1 MANINNLYKTGFYG
15 FFGRK
20 SLRKR
25 DLQDMYLN
33 MLLRIAAAE
42 HEYKTPDFNSYTYE
56 RAIRTGVA
64 AFYKCPDSSSV
75 NYEKWCC
82 TPAAPAD
89 VIDNMLLAK
98 KITTAGSDYACELE
112 VGKECILLFNNSSLY
127 PDIMF
132 LKYADDLTETA
143 ISASKLTKWS
153 RMTPIPKVNTDT
165 DITKYENIMKRI
177 LEGEDINV
185 LSEEFS
191 LLQDGHKTLDD
202 NVLRLTD
209 ETAVNKLHFFDE
221 HTEQILRQ
229 FATWRG
235 LPFSTTA
242 KSSQNL
248 IDELHDMDAI
258 STFMI
263 EDEIACRRDGF
274 ERAASFMKEYDDTEF
289 DFAYKPSDVLQRQL
303 ERTAI
308 EYTTQLA
315 EADRIESEA
324 SQKASQGVKFIA
336 EAEKLEA
343 EAEKLEAEAEKLDA
357 EAEQTEV
364 QTEEMEVQEETS
376 TEKEGEENDDTD
388 ENDTAEE
395 PDTDNE

>member
-1 MANINNLYKTGFYG
+1 MTNINNLYKTGFYG
-15 FFGRK
+15 FFGRR

-42 HEYKTPDFNSYTYE
+42 HEYITPDFNSYTYE

-64 AFYKCPDSSSV
+64 AFYKCTVSSSV
-75 NYEKWCC
+75 NYNKWCC

-89 VIDNMLLAK
+89 VIDNMLIAK

-112 VGKECILLFNNSSLY
+112 VGKDCILLFNNSSLY
-127 PDIMF
+127 PDMMF

-165 DITKYENIMKRI
+165 DIVKYENIMRRV

-209 ETAVNKLHFFDE
+209 ETAVSKLHFFDE

-248 IDELHDMDAI
+248 LEELHDMDAI

-263 EDEIACRRDGF
+263 EDEIACRRDGL
-274 ERAASFMKEYDDTEF
+274 ERAAAFMKKYDGTEF

-303 ERTAI
+303 DRTAI

-324 SQKASQGVKFIA
+324 
-336 EAEKLEA
+336 EKLEA
-343 EAEKLEAEAEKLDA
+343 EAGKLEAEAEL
-357 EAEQTEV
+357 TEV
-364 QTEEMEVQEETS
+364 QTEEMEVSEETS
-376 TEKEGEENDDTD
+376 TETEVSEETSTEEKEGGEAD
-388 ENDTAEE
+388 ETTDTAAAG
-395 PDTDNE
+395 DT

>member
-1 MANINNLYKTGFYG
+1 MAKINNLYKTGFYG
-15 FFGRK
+15 FFGGR

-42 HEYKTPDFNSYTYE
+42 HEYRTPDFNSYTYE

-64 AFYKCPDSSSV
+64 AFYKCTDSNSV
-75 NYEKWCC
+75 NYNKWCC

-89 VIDNMLLAK
+89 VIDNMLIAK

-112 VGKECILLFNNSSLY
+112 VGKDCILLFNNSSLY
-127 PDIMF
+127 PDMMF

-165 DITKYENIMKRI
+165 DITKYENIMRRV

-248 IDELHDMDAI
+248 LDELHDMDAI

-263 EDEIACRRDGF
+263 NDEIACRRDGL
-274 ERAASFMKEYDDTEF
+274 ERAAAFMRKYDGTEF
-289 DFAYKPSDVLQRQL
+289 DFAYKPSEVLQRQL
-303 ERTAI
+303 DRTAI

-324 SQKASQGVKFIA
+324 SQKASQGIKFIA

-343 EAEKLEAEAEKLDA
+343 EAEE
-357 EAEQTEV
+357 TEV
-364 QTEEMEVQEETS
+364 QTENMEVSEETS
-376 TEKEGEENDDTD
+376 GEKEGETD
-388 ENDTAEE
+388 EKTDTA
-395 PDTDNE
+395 PAGDT

>member
-1 MANINNLYKTGFYG
+1 MINNLYKTGFYG
-15 FFGRK
+15 FFGRR

-25 DLQDMYLN
+25 DLQDMYMN

-42 HEYKTPDFNSYTYE
+42 HEYRTPDYNSYTYE
-56 RAIRTGVA
+56 QAIRTGVA
-64 AFYKCPDSSSV
+64 AFYKCCEKTSV
-75 NYEKWCC
+75 NCGKWCC

-89 VIDNMLLAK
+89 VTDNMLIAK

-112 VGKECILLFNNSSLY
+112 VDKDCILIFNNSSLY

-132 LKYADDLTETA
+132 MKYADDLTETA

-165 DITKYENIMKRI
+165 DIVKYENIMKRI

-191 LLQDGHKTLDD
+191 LLQEGHKTLDD

-209 ETAVNKLHFFDE
+209 ETAVSKLHFFDE

-263 EDEIACRRDGF
+263 EDEIACRRDGLD
-274 ERAASFMKEYDDTEF
+274 RAAAFMKEYDGTEF

-303 ERTAI
+303 ARTTI
-308 EYTTQLA
+308 EYMTQQA
-315 EADRIESEA
+315 EADRIESEC
-324 SQKASQGVKFIA
+324 
-336 EAEKLEA
+336 
-343 EAEKLEAEAEKLDA
+343 EKLEAEAEKLDA

-364 QTEEMEVQEETS
+364 QTEAV
-376 TEKEGEENDDTD
+376 KEGEEDEHTEEETVSAQGDTAADDTD
-388 ENDTAEE
+388 
-395 PDTDNE
+395 TDIR